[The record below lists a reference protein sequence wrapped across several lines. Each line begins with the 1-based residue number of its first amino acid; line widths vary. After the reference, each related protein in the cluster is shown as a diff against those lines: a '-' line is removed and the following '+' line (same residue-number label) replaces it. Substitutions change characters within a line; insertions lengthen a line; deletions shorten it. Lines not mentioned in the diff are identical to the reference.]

1 MKSAADQL
9 LEHQKTPRRYWTS
22 PAYIDVYNEERNQ
35 LRNQFPGCELPTLKT
50 DPSKCRIGPTQ
61 YRWRGAP
68 AHWVEV
74 KHLIVEGKADW
85 NRLETAFQIE
95 LPQCLKDFYSKIQ
108 AATLVLDGFIV
119 IHSPDGILELETMYR
134 QIERETNSG
143 RPCKECSLLRFVSF
157 PGIPAQ
163 LALRRWRSD
172 GIWRVV
178 LTYDDADTFEM
189 QENDQIF
196 EESQLMETLDEWMER
211 ILATNGSP
219 VVAGRERL
227 VYNGWVESVQ
237 DDLKSSVDQSKLSL
251 VSAADQLLEHQKMPR
266 RYWTTS
272 EYVDLYDRQRQR
284 FHEQYPGSTLPELK
298 NEPQKHS
305 IGPIPQHRW
314 PDSTVQGIEARH
326 LIVEGKADWTRLEN
340 TFQMELPGC
349 LKDFYSKIQTAA
361 LALDGLI
368 IIESPDRI
376 VDIESEHRRIERET
390 KWGRPCKEYSL
401 LRFVSFPKTPRQ
413 LALRRWK
420 SDGVWR
426 VVVTYSH
433 LDTHEM
439 QKNDRIFEEEQ
450 PMETLDEWMARI
462 LATNGSPV
470 AIGFEGLFRNGW
482 VERVPAEQWG

>member
-1 MKSAADQL
+1 M
-9 LEHQKTPRRYWTS
+9 
-22 PAYIDVYNEERNQ
+22 
-35 LRNQFPGCELPTLKT
+35 
-50 DPSKCRIGPTQ
+50 
-61 YRWRGAP
+61 
-68 AHWVEV
+68 
-74 KHLIVEGKADW
+74 
-85 NRLETAFQIE
+85 
-95 LPQCLKDFYSKIQ
+95 
-108 AATLVLDGFIV
+108 
-119 IHSPDGILELETMYR
+119 
-134 QIERETNSG
+134 
-143 RPCKECSLLRFVSF
+143 
-157 PGIPAQ
+157 
-163 LALRRWRSD
+163 
-172 GIWRVV
+172 
-178 LTYDDADTFEM
+178 
-189 QENDQIF
+189 
-196 EESQLMETLDEWMER
+196 
-211 ILATNGSP
+211 
-219 VVAGRERL
+219 
-227 VYNGWVESVQ
+227 
-237 DDLKSSVDQSKLSL
+237 
-251 VSAADQLLEHQKMPR
+251 SAADQLLEHQKMPR